1 VSKAPASPS
10 LTLPQG
16 FLAASGTAGIK
27 ASGKPDCALIV
38 SNAPLHWALAA
49 TTNTLKAACV
59 TRNRA
64 LLARQPNVRAVV
76 INSGNANC
84 ATGEEG
90 ARNNERFAAAAAAA
104 LGVSPDE
111 VLTASTG
118 IIGEHLPVGKLER
131 VLPLVAARLTEDAAP
146 LAQAILTTDLVQKT
160 AAVSLGS
167 GARIVGV
174 AKGSGMIHPNMA
186 TMFGFV
192 LTDADLPQETL
203 RTLWREVVTK
213 SFNQVTVD
221 GDTSPNDMAF
231 LLANP
236 QVAVDAREFAWGL
249 MQVAQDLAKRIARDG
264 EGATKLLNVQVTG
277 AESDTEAR
285 RAARAVVL
293 SPLVKSAAH
302 GCDPNWGRIL
312 SSVGATGVALSLDRL
327 SIRVQGVE
335 VYRGAPGRFDPA
347 VVSRKMAAKE
357 LLIDIDLAVGTGV
370 GGAWGCDLSAEYVK
384 INADYHT

>member
-1 VSKAPASPS
+1 MSRA

-16 FLAASGTAGIK
+16 FLAATGTAGIK
-27 ASGKPDCALIV
+27 ASSKPDCALIV
-38 SNAPLHWALAA
+38 SDAPLRWALAA

-59 TRNRA
+59 TRNRE
-64 LLARQPNVRAVV
+64 LYESDKPVRGIV

-84 ATGEEG
+84 ATGTAGEQ
-90 ARNNERFAAAAAAA
+90 NNKRFAAAAAAA
-104 LGVSPDE
+104 LGVSADE

-118 IIGEHLPVGKLER
+118 VIGEPLPVEKLELT
-131 VLPLVAARLTEDAAP
+131 LPKLSSQLENGVET
-146 LAQAILTTDLVQKT
+146 LAQAILTTDLIQKT
-160 AAVSLGS
+160 AEVTLSS

-186 TMFGFV
+186 TMFGFA

-203 RTLWREVVTK
+203 RTLWPDVIAK

-236 QVAVDAREFAWGL
+236 HAEVDEAEFAKGL
-249 MQVAQDLAKRIARDG
+249 LEVAQSLAKQIAGDG
-264 EGATKLLNVQVTG
+264 EGATKLLTVEVTG
-277 AESDTEAR
+277 AASDAEAR
-285 RAARAVVL
+285 QAARAVVL

-302 GCDPNWGRIL
+302 GNDPNWGRIL
-312 SSVGATGVALSLDRL
+312 SSVGATGVEIALASL
-327 SIRVQGVE
+327 SIELQGTL
-335 VYRGAPGRFDPA
+335 VYKGTPQSFDA
-347 VVSRKMAAKE
+347 AKVSRTMDAPE
-357 LLIDIDLAVGTGV
+357 LLIRVNLGVGTGT
-370 GGAWGCDLSAEYVK
+370 GTAWGCDLTADYVR